1 MIPEA
6 RTTIPGSRSGSACVR
21 DGTTVGRE
29 RCAVGDERA
38 GPRGTAD
45 DAELARIAQDAAA
58 VTE

>member
-1 MIPEA
+1 
-6 RTTIPGSRSGSACVR
+6 
-21 DGTTVGRE
+21 
-29 RCAVGDERA
+29 VGDERA